1 MDTNLLILDEIFDGS
16 LDQSGTSDLG
26 WILRN
31 FDDSTKVY
39 VISHK
44 QGLDDKFDRTITAVK
59 EKNFSVLQETVNEVT
74 HGMVG

>member
-1 MDTNLLILDEIFDGS
+1 
-16 LDQSGTSDLG
+16 
-26 WILRN
+26 
-31 FDDSTKVY
+31 VY